1 MTGCIKAR
9 AALEKATDQ
18 LTDVVRMGKVGEQEL
33 TEKRRGV
40 ETQRAD
46 LEQTRTAI
54 EAQNAYLET
63 YVNEWLQAQEEEVR
77 RGRRRDK
84 ACEDIRKNV
93 GRAKQ
98 ARRLSKITATRAVK
112 AMKMLDTERKTRLRK
127 LERAFRQVMEATGME
142 TIEEV
147 VYRACQFEP
156 EERRLRITTTEHRR
170 VLASLKAKSDR
181 LHREWYEITGG
192 SGRAEDAMFAQGMR
206 SRRMFENIDKLEHRL
221 TKYEK
226 KEQEKMLTAKEVS
239 EHLEAARAGLQSV
252 LHKLCDARPTFR
264 AEHFHTM
271 WLRVGAQ
278 TRRTGTLGSSDRIS
292 APLY

>member
-127 LERAFRQVMEATGME
+127 LERAFLSVMEATGLE
-142 TIEEV
+142 TIEEI

-156 EERRLRITTTEHRR
+156 DERRLRITATEQRR
-170 VLASLKAKSDR
+170 VFASLKAK
-181 LHREWYEITGG
+181 H
-192 SGRAEDAMFAQGMR
+192 
-206 SRRMFENIDKLEHRL
+206 
-221 TKYEK
+221 
-226 KEQEKMLTAKEVS
+226 
-239 EHLEAARAGLQSV
+239 
-252 LHKLCDARPTFR
+252 ARPTF
-264 AEHFHTM
+264 AEHH
-271 WLRVGAQ
+271 
-278 TRRTGTLGSSDRIS
+278 S
-292 APLY
+292 Y